1 MESEKCP
8 CCPNHCDKEN
18 LSCGRGEEYFHGT
31 KKTREEKPNSI
42 EEAIILDLR
51 KCGHMLHHNHD
62 LNPNDLLKN
71 FSKEELEQL
80 HSLLAKICEE

>member
-1 MESEKCP
+1 MWKRRKVFSW
-8 CCPNHCDKEN
+8 N
-18 LSCGRGEEYFHGT
+18 

-51 KCGHMLHHNHD
+51 KYGHMLHHNKD
-62 LNPNDLLKN
+62 LNFNDLLKD

-80 HSLLAKICEE
+80 HSLLAKICEN